1 MKTLPGLGDVRKG
14 SLSVPVS
21 IGGKT
26 RAPDHSKALMTDF
39 RAIPHLFY
47 CLSSDLSSP
56 FVPSLS
62 VERRKD
68 SIKTVASKLIRR
80 LRFPSRAINIV
91 HQTQRFKVDSDL
103 RASFS
108 FFVDIA
114 ANVAASLR
122 SSSQS
127 C

>member
-14 SLSVPVS
+14 SLSLRVS
-21 IGGKT
+21 IGEKT

-68 SIKTVASKLIRR
+68 SIKTVASKLIMQTS
-80 LRFPSRAINIV
+80 FPLPCDQYWSS
-91 HQTQRFKVDSDL
+91 DS
-103 RASFS
+103 AF
-108 FFVDIA
+108 
-114 ANVAASLR
+114 
-122 SSSQS
+122 
-127 C
+127 

>member
-1 MKTLPGLGDVRKG
+1 MKTLPGSGDVRKG

-56 FVPSLS
+56 FVPSFS
-62 VERRKD
+62 VEHRKD
-68 SIKTVASKLIRR
+68 SIKAVASKLIMQTS
-80 LRFPSRAINIV
+80 FPLSCD
-91 HQTQRFKVDSDL
+91 QYCSSDS
-103 RASFS
+103 AF
-108 FFVDIA
+108 
-114 ANVAASLR
+114 
-122 SSSQS
+122 
-127 C
+127 